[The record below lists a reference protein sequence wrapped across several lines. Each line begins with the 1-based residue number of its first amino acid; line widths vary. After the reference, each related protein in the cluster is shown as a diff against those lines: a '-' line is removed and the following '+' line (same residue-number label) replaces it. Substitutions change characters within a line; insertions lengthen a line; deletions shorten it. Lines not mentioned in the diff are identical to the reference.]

1 MMSRERIAIVG
12 GGMLGMTLAH
22 RLAQAGS
29 DVTVLEGAPNLGG
42 LASAWNLGPVVWDR
56 HYHVT
61 LLSDSRLRALL
72 AELGLESEMQWVRTK
87 TGFFVDGRHH
97 SLNDIVD
104 FLRFPPLGLIDK
116 FRLGTTIL
124 KASRIQDWH
133 ALESVSVADWLTKQ
147 SGKRTFQKIW
157 LPLLRAKLGENYKLA
172 SAAFIWA
179 IIARMYAARRSG
191 LKQEM
196 FGYVP
201 GGYARILDR
210 FAAVLS
216 TEGVKLET
224 DAGVRGVD
232 ASPDGVRV
240 EMRAG
245 AVRHFDRVV
254 LTAPAPACMQLCPSL
269 SDDERTRL
277 NGVVYQGIV
286 CASLLARRGLLGN
299 YITNITDE
307 RVPYSAVIEMS
318 ALVDR
323 ANFGGNALIYL
334 PKYVP
339 SGDPWFERSDEDI
352 RKDFLAG
359 LMRMYP
365 QFRFDDV
372 LAFRV
377 SRVRYVLPISTIGY
391 SRRLPP
397 MRTSVPGVHIVNS
410 AHIVKGT
417 LNVNETIELA
427 ENAATELL
435 GSPTALRSKAI
446 A

>member
-1 MMSRERIAIVG
+1 MNRERIAIVG

-22 RLAQAGS
+22 RLSKGGC

-42 LASAWNLGPVVWDR
+42 LASAWSLGRVVWDR

-61 LLSDSRLRALL
+61 LLSDTRLRALL
-72 AELGLESEMQWVRTK
+72 SELGLENDMRWVRTK
-87 TGFFVDGRHH
+87 TGFYVDGRHH

-116 FRLGTTIL
+116 FRLGTTII
-124 KASRIQDWH
+124 KASRIQDWQS
-133 ALESVSVADWLTKQ
+133 LESISVADWLTQ
-147 SGKRTFQKIW
+147 ASGKRTFQKIW

-210 FAAVLS
+210 FAAVLA
-216 TEGVKLET
+216 TQGVKLET
-224 DAGVRGVD
+224 DAAVRGVEP
-232 ASPDGVRV
+232 STQGVRV
-240 EMRAG
+240 EMRTG
-245 AVRHFDRVV
+245 AVRQFDRVV
-254 LTAPAPACMQLCPSL
+254 LTAPAPACLQLCPSL
-269 SDDERTRL
+269 SEDERARL
-277 NGVVYQGIV
+277 SGVVYQGII
-286 CASLLARRGLLGN
+286 CASVLARRGLLGN

-323 ANFGGNALIYL
+323 TQFGGNALIYL

-339 SGDPWFERSDEDI
+339 SADPAFERSDEDI
-352 RKDFLAG
+352 RRDFLRG
-359 LMRMYP
+359 LIRMYP
-365 QFRFDDV
+365 DFRYDDV

-377 SRVRYVLPISTIGY
+377 SRVRFVLPISTIGY

-397 MRTSVPGVHIVNS
+397 MHTSVPGVHIVNS
-410 AHIVKGT
+410 ARIVKGT
-417 LNVNETIELA
+417 LNVNETVELA
-427 ENAATELL
+427 ESAALELL
-435 GSPTALRSKAI
+435 AAPAAHRREAF